1 MAVLLIITPH
11 LHVFACD
18 LVTAAITLFCSIA
31 SGCNRLDQ
39 VLIVDDSQN
48 KSNSVVRN
56 PHLNAGRF
64 YSLQLEQTV
73 ISFSAELCNGNEE
86 RRYLFL
92 TTRHKIHGKRE
103 VFYMYVN

>member
-1 MAVLLIITPH
+1 MVFFLLFLSLFFFSFSVLL
-11 LHVFACD
+11 
-18 LVTAAITLFCSIA
+18 
-31 SGCNRLDQ
+31 
-39 VLIVDDSQN
+39 
-48 KSNSVVRN
+48 KS
-56 PHLNAGRF
+56 RF